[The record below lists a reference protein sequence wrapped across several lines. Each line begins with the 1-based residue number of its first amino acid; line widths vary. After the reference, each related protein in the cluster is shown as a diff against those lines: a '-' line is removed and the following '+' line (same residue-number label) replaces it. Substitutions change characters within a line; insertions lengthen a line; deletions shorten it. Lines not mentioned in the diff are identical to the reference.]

1 MFLARVT
8 GNVVASQKDKTLNGQ
23 KLFVVEPLSVK
34 YDDATKK
41 PASLANTGRAIVA
54 LDVVGAG
61 EGQLVL
67 IVQGSSARMTEQ
79 TKNLPADATIVGI
92 VDTGVQE
99 THPEFDARVR
109 VYALKD
115 GAMADLKRWV
125 AETEAMWTAQLSA
138 FKIHVEKKRR

>member
-1 MFLARVT
+1 MLLARVT

-67 IVQGSSARMTEQ
+67 IVQGSSARMTEH
-79 TKNLPADATIVGI
+79 TKNLPADAVIIGI
-92 VDTGVQE
+92 VDSA
-99 THPEFDARVR
+99 D
-109 VYALKD
+109 YAGK
-115 GAMADLKRWV
+115 
-125 AETEAMWTAQLSA
+125 TFYQAQG
-138 FKIHVEKKRR
+138 